1 MTKPGIWI
9 GLFCSI
15 TISLPTF
22 AQYASDAFR
31 YSEINQ
37 TGSARFQGLGGN
49 HAALGGDASSISG
62 NPAGLG
68 FYSRSEVSLSPSIT
82 NFGTKSSYIDNSTS
96 DSKSNFNL
104 AQASLV
110 ITSQPS
116 FQRKWKRSSLG
127 ISYSRQQSFQNRFSY
142 SGLNNR
148 SAYVDKV
155 IDNANNANLAQSTL
169 QQDYL
174 PGTSSELPLAY
185 SEAAAYYGM
194 QYIYPTTSAGPPYA
208 RDDRQRSSNQTGTFD
223 SKGGNTQWTVAY
235 AGNYDDKL
243 FVGGSIG
250 FTRIKYD
257 YSHSFTDSFV
267 NPTVFH
273 SATQNEE
280 LSVSGNGIN
289 ATFGVIYK
297 VSPTLQFGG
306 ALTSPTFMALKETFT
321 QSLQADYIRGSIRD
335 DNGNEAGPLEDYIPV
350 APNDFEYS
358 ITSPFRGS
366 VGATVF
372 LSNKGFL
379 TGSIEYVGYGGMGV
393 RTKFYSSSADNN
405 AFKDDYKAEIKDT
418 YKGAVNARLGGEYR
432 AGIWRG
438 RLGLAYLSDPYKFD
452 SDDIKR
458 DKLLLSLG
466 AGVRN
471 SRFFADISGTYNA
484 FKTIYTPYVLNNA
497 ADYASAKISNNTVNV
512 VLSIGTFF

>member
-9 GLFCSI
+9 GLFCGLTLSI
-15 TISLPTF
+15 PTF

-68 FYSRSEVSLSPSIT
+68 FYTRSEVSLSPSIT
-82 NFGTKSSYIDNSTS
+82 NFGTKSTYIDRTTS
-96 DSKSNFNL
+96 DNKSNFNI

-142 SGLNNR
+142 SGLNQR

-155 IDNANNANLAQSTL
+155 VDNANNAKLKDSDLN
-169 QQDYL
+169 QDYL
-174 PGTSSELPLAY
+174 PSTPNEQALAY
-185 SEAAAYYGM
+185 SEAAAYFGTKYM
-194 QYIYPTTSAGPPYA
+194 YPTSATTYA
-208 RDDRQRSSNQTGTFD
+208 RDDRNSASLQTGTFE
-223 SKGGNTQWTVAY
+223 SSGAQSQWTVSY

-243 FVGGSIG
+243 YIGGSLG
-250 FTRIKYD
+250 LTRIKYD
-257 YSHSFTDSFV
+257 YSNTFTDSFTD
-267 NPTVFH
+267 PTIFRG
-273 SATQNEE
+273 ATQFED

-289 ATFGVIYK
+289 ATFGIIYK
-297 VSPTLQFGG
+297 VSPIVQFGG
-306 ALTSPTFMALKETFT
+306 SLTTPTWTAIKETFS
-321 QSLQADYIRGSIRD
+321 QSLDTDYISGSLVD
-335 DNGNEAGPLEDYIPV
+335 DNGNPAGPTDTFIPV

-372 LSNKGFL
+372 LSNKGFI
-379 TGSIEYVGYGGMGV
+379 TGSLEYVGYGAMGV

-452 SDDIKR
+452 SDGIKR
-458 DKLLLSLG
+458 DKLLFSAG

-471 SRFFADISGTYNA
+471 SRFFADISGTYNT
-484 FKTIYTPYVLNNA
+484 FKSVYTPYVLNNPQ
-497 ADYASAKISNNTVNV
+497 DYASAKITNNTVNV
-512 VLSIGTFF
+512 VVSVGTFF

>member
-1 MTKPGIWI
+1 MTKPKIWI
-9 GLFCSI
+9 GLFCSL
-15 TISLPTF
+15 TFSFPTF

-49 HAALGGDASSISG
+49 HTALGGDPSSISG

-82 NFGTKSSYIDNSTS
+82 NFGTKTSYIDNTTS

-155 IDNANNANLAQSTL
+155 IDDANNANLAQSTL
-169 QQDYL
+169 AQDYL
-174 PGTSSELPLAY
+174 PGTSTELPLAY
-185 SEAAAYYGM
+185 SEAAAYFGM

-208 RDDRQRSSNQTGTFD
+208 RDDRQRASNQSGIFD
-223 SKGGNTQWTVAY
+223 SKGGQTQWTVAY

-243 FVGGSIG
+243 YIGGSIG

-267 NPTVFH
+267 NPTVFN
-273 SATQNEE
+273 SASQNEE
-280 LSVSGNGIN
+280 LSASGNGIN
-289 ATFGVIYK
+289 ATFGLIYK

-306 ALTSPTFMALKETFT
+306 ALTSPTFMAIKETFT
-321 QSLQADYIRGSIRD
+321 QSLRADYIRGSILD
-335 DNGNEAGPLEDYIPV
+335 DNGNDVGPVENYIPV

-358 ITSPFRGS
+358 ITSPLRGS

-379 TGSIEYVGYGGMGV
+379 TGSLEYVGYGAMRV
-393 RTKFYSSSADNN
+393 RTNFYSASADNN
-405 AFKDDYKAEIKDT
+405 AFRDDYKAEIKDT

-438 RLGLAYLSDPYKFD
+438 RLGLAYLSDPYRFA
-452 SDDIKR
+452 SDDINR
-458 DKLLLSLG
+458 DKLLFSLG

-471 SRFFADISGTYNA
+471 SRFFADISGTYNT
-484 FKTIYTPYVLNNA
+484 FKSVYTPYVLNNSE
-497 ADYASAKISNNTVNV
+497 DYASARITNNTVNV

>member
-1 MTKPGIWI
+1 MSRTGVWI
-9 GLFCSI
+9 GIFCSI
-15 TISLPTF
+15 TISLPAF
-22 AQYASDAFR
+22 SQYGSDAFR

-49 HAALGGDASSISG
+49 HTSLGGDPSSISG

-68 FYSRSEVSLSPSIT
+68 FYSRSEFSLSPSLT
-82 NFGTKSSYIDNSTS
+82 NYRTKSSYIGNSVS

-127 ISYSRQQSFQNRFSY
+127 ISYSRQQSFHNRFSY
-142 SGLNNR
+142 AGLNNR
-148 SAYVDKV
+148 SAYADKV
-155 IDNANNANLAQSTL
+155 IDNANNAGLRQSDL

-174 PGTSSELPLAY
+174 PGTSTELPLAY
-185 SEAAAYYGM
+185 SEAAAYFGM
-194 QYIYPTTSAGPPYA
+194 QYIYPTTSAGSPYA
-208 RDDRQRSSNQTGTFD
+208 RDDRQKASNQTGAFD
-223 SKGGNTQWTVAY
+223 SEGGQTQWTVAY

-243 FVGGSIG
+243 YVGGSIG

-257 YSHSFTDSFV
+257 YTHTFTDNFV
-267 NPTVFH
+267 NPTVFNN
-273 SATQNEE
+273 ATASEN

-289 ATFGVIYK
+289 ATFGLIYK

-306 ALTSPTFMALKETFT
+306 ALTSPTFMALKETFN

-335 DNGNEAGPLEDYIPV
+335 DNGNEAGPLENYIPV

-358 ITSPFRGS
+358 ITSPLRGS
-366 VGATVF
+366 LGATVF

-379 TGSIEYVGYGGMGV
+379 TGSLEYVGYGAMRV

-405 AFKDDYKAEIKDT
+405 AFRDDYKAEIKDT

-438 RLGLAYLSDPYKFD
+438 RLGLAYLSDPYKFN

-458 DKLLLSLG
+458 DKLLFSVG
-466 AGVRN
+466 AGVRT
-471 SRFFADISGTYNA
+471 SRFFADVSGSYNA
-484 FKTIYTPYVLNNA
+484 FKTVYTPYVLNNA
-497 ADYASAKISNNTVNV
+497 SDYASAKISNNTVNV